1 MKRHL
6 AIQPLSR
13 QHHTALLAVLLL
25 KKGIDRQAD
34 PTVMRSF
41 LLQVWNQELQPH
53 LAAEEQ
59 FLLPLIQPVLPTIV
73 CDILVQHAQLWSLYQ
88 AVLANA
94 SAESLQAF
102 VQLLESHIRQEERQ
116 YFPAI
121 EASLDETAL
130 AQLASQLPEEK
141 EATCLQFAPRFW
153 E

>member
-34 PTVMRSF
+34 PLVMRSF
-41 LLQVWNQELQPH
+41 LQQVWDQQLQPH
-53 LAAEEQ
+53 FDAEEQ
-59 FLLPLIQPVLPTIV
+59 FLLPLIQTGLPTV
-73 CDILVQHAQLWSLYQ
+73 ASEILAQHAQLWSLYRS
-88 AVLANA
+88 VLANA
-94 SAESLQAF
+94 SADNLQAF
-102 VQLLESHIRQEERQ
+102 VQLLEAHIRKEERQ

-121 EASLDETAL
+121 EASLDEAAL

-141 EATCLQFAPRFW
+141 KATCLQFAPRFW